1 MLRQPANWRHV
12 AAGALLLALL
22 ILAAWRMTSRGAVRP
37 TGVAPAGAQPRL
49 RDAPEGPVAP
59 APR

>member
-1 MLRQPANWRHV
+1 MLRQPTDWRHL

-22 ILAAWRMTSRGAVRP
+22 LLFAWRLTSRGAAPP